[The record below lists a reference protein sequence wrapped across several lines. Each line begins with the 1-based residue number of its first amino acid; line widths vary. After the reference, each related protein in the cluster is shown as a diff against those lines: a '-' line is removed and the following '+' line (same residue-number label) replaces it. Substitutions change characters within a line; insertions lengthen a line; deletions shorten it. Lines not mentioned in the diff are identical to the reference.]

1 MARLIPFIILLV
13 GLQLVLQVSAL
24 RDLARQRRVTGNN
37 KWVWAA
43 IILLGGLLGPL
54 VYFAAGRKE
63 E

>member
-13 GLQLVLQVSAL
+13 GLQLVLQVLAL
-24 RDLARQRRVTGNN
+24 RDLARQHRVTGNN
-37 KWVWAA
+37 KWVWVA

>member
-1 MARLIPFIILLV
+1 MARLIPFVILLV

>member
-1 MARLIPFIILLV
+1 MGRLIPFVILLV
-13 GLQLVLQVSAL
+13 GLQLILQVSAL
-24 RDLARQRRVTGNN
+24 RDLTRQRRVTGNN